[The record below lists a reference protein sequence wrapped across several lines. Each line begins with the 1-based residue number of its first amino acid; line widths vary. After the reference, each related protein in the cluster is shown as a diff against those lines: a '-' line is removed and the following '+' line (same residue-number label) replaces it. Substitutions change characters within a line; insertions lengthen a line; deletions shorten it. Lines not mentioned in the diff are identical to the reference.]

1 MTKTAPKPAIQRG
14 EDAITLLTEDHKKVK
29 KLFAD
34 FAKLAK
40 GDGSDKAKAE
50 KEEEEK
56 MFPKAKKAK
65 VDTAAL
71 GAALIQRKYELQ
83 AKPSHRSRPGR
94 PNRVECCQHGI
105 LLRLPCGYVN
115 PSADTTKVVAVARGG
130 MKSVKNEI

>member
-1 MTKTAPKPAIQRG
+1 MTKTALKPVMQHE

-40 GDGSDKAKAE
+40 GDGNDKAKAE

-56 MFPKAKKAK
+56 MFPKAKQAK

-71 GAALIQRKYELQ
+71 GAALIQRKHVLQ
-83 AKPSHRSRPGR
+83 AKPSRSRPVR
-94 PNRVECCQHGI
+94 PKRVECCQHGI
-105 LLRLPCGYVN
+105 LLRQPYGFVN
-115 PSADTTKVVAVARGG
+115 SSADIA
-130 MKSVKNEI
+130 